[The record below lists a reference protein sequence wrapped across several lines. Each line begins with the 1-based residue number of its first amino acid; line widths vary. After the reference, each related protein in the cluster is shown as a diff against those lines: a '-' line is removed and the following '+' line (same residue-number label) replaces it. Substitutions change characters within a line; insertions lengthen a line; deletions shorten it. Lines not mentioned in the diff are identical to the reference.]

1 VRLIALPLG
10 EVRNAGRAISAVIRV
25 AIPHRRGLLPTRS
38 RVITGAGW
46 SVAECAPSGAIIYR
60 PYGAGGSAHWLL
72 NHAGRPSDII
82 ITLVYVERADK
93 AQWQLA

>member
-1 VRLIALPLG
+1 MQGVQYRC
-10 EVRNAGRAISAVIRV
+10 SAVIRV
-25 AIPHRRGLLPTRS
+25 AIPHRRGLLPARS

-46 SVAECAPSGAIIYR
+46 LVSRSVAECAPSDAIIYR

-72 NHAGRPSDII
+72 NHAGQPSDII